1 MSGTSGNSYLAQQ
14 FQVINIYSNSNSNS
28 ISQINNTKA
37 NNSKTPAGLPS
48 AKNRVETPIHPP
60 PTPPQRSAQQQQ
72 QPQQQ
77 PQQQAQQHHQPQ
89 QQQLPNLFAPHTQS
103 QLQQL
108 ALQTS
113 APLYHQILPTQKPR
127 TPEEILR
134 DQQLSG
140 NAYWGAQANYP
151 NQHQWLQNAKSPE
164 ADGQQQYQPPQ
175 VQQQQQQQQQQHQ
188 QQAQQQLNSG
198 LGAAQFNPPQKNL
211 TPEQQAWLEKKAQE
225 REQQRAEQKA
235 KSKAQRSKGLT
246 SQQFHQ
252 LQQEQQQNKFY
263 AHNPLTAF
271 QVHQQQQQQQHQEQG
286 AANGTPDETM
296 LDEEEEEEQEEEDE
310 DQEDQT
316 MNDVSS
322 NNDTPQPNGGSDGTA
337 NTADGQNQIPD
348 ANGNLPGSAGYIAPL
363 VQPITPLRLP
373 SVRPNLMLG
382 PYDTRE
388 QAMSSV
394 MEYAISQGY
403 MLVQS
408 GCAKAKNPGGKYAK
422 GSEVVRVDLMCDRG
436 GTCKNSGTGIRKR
449 PTHKIGCPAKMKLV
463 CKKRHASKWFIEVRC
478 EEHNH
483 DLCPDNMDSIASYR
497 RYRRLQSGGRALETQ
512 SERYARMKKPKVIP
526 PVPPPKF
533 HQVGSGG
540 MVGNPVFPL
549 GPPSGPLHMAAMKGQ
564 NKILEILIN
573 KGGDINAHDTT
584 GRTPLHCAI
593 EGERMDTVTLLVNK
607 GADVTKLDSKGTSPL
622 HAAVSKGMEDA
633 VVLFIEKGADPN
645 R

>member
-1 MSGTSGNSYLAQQ
+1 
-14 FQVINIYSNSNSNS
+14 
-28 ISQINNTKA
+28 
-37 NNSKTPAGLPS
+37 
-48 AKNRVETPIHPP
+48 
-60 PTPPQRSAQQQQ
+60 
-72 QPQQQ
+72 
-77 PQQQAQQHHQPQ
+77 
-89 QQQLPNLFAPHTQS
+89 
-103 QLQQL
+103 
-108 ALQTS
+108 
-113 APLYHQILPTQKPR
+113 
-127 TPEEILR
+127 
-134 DQQLSG
+134 
-140 NAYWGAQANYP
+140 
-151 NQHQWLQNAKSPE
+151 
-164 ADGQQQYQPPQ
+164 
-175 VQQQQQQQQQQHQ
+175 
-188 QQAQQQLNSG
+188 
-198 LGAAQFNPPQKNL
+198 
-211 TPEQQAWLEKKAQE
+211 
-225 REQQRAEQKA
+225 
-235 KSKAQRSKGLT
+235 
-246 SQQFHQ
+246 
-252 LQQEQQQNKFY
+252 
-263 AHNPLTAF
+263 
-271 QVHQQQQQQQHQEQG
+271 
-286 AANGTPDETM
+286 M
-296 LDEEEEEEQEEEDE
+296 LDEDEEEEQEEEDE

-322 NNDTPQPNGGSDGTA
+322 NNDTPQPNGAGNDGTA
-337 NTADGQNQIPD
+337 NAADAQNQIPD

-363 VQPITPLRLP
+363 VQPVTPLRLP
-373 SVRPNLMLG
+373 TVRPNLMLG
-382 PYDTRE
+382 PYDTRD
-388 QAMSSV
+388 QAMTSV

-436 GTCKNSGTGIRKR
+436 GTCKNTGTGIRKR

-533 HQVGSGG
+533 HQVGGDG
-540 MVGNPVFPL
+540 VVGNPVFPL

-564 NKILEILIN
+564 NKILEILIS

>member
-1 MSGTSGNSYLAQQ
+1 M
-14 FQVINIYSNSNSNS
+14 
-28 ISQINNTKA
+28 
-37 NNSKTPAGLPS
+37 
-48 AKNRVETPIHPP
+48 
-60 PTPPQRSAQQQQ
+60 
-72 QPQQQ
+72 
-77 PQQQAQQHHQPQ
+77 
-89 QQQLPNLFAPHTQS
+89 
-103 QLQQL
+103 
-108 ALQTS
+108 
-113 APLYHQILPTQKPR
+113 
-127 TPEEILR
+127 
-134 DQQLSG
+134 
-140 NAYWGAQANYP
+140 
-151 NQHQWLQNAKSPE
+151 
-164 ADGQQQYQPPQ
+164 
-175 VQQQQQQQQQQHQ
+175 
-188 QQAQQQLNSG
+188 
-198 LGAAQFNPPQKNL
+198 

-225 REQQRAEQKA
+225 REQQRAEQEAKA
-235 KSKAQRSKGLT
+235 KSQRSKELT
-246 SQQFHQ
+246 PQHFHQ
-252 LQQEQQQNKFY
+252 LQQESQQNKFF
-263 AHNPLTAF
+263 AHSPLQHPAF
-271 QVHQQQQQQQHQEQG
+271 QGHNQQHNSQ
-286 AANGTPDETM
+286 AANATPDETM
-296 LDEEEEEEQEEEDE
+296 LEEVEEEGQEEEDE
-310 DQEDQT
+310 EEQDET

-322 NNDTPQPNGGSDGTA
+322 NNDTPQPNGSDATA
-337 NTADGQNQIPD
+337 NPDSQNQVPD

-373 SVRPNLMLG
+373 TVRPNLMLG

-483 DLCPDNMDSIASYR
+483 DLVPDNMDSIASYR
-497 RYRRLQSGGRALETQ
+497 RYRRLQAGGRALETQ

-533 HQVGSGG
+533 HQVGGG
-540 MVGNPVFPL
+540 GVVGNPVFPP
-549 GPPSGPLHMAAMKGQ
+549 GPPSGPLHMAAMRGQ
-564 NKILEILIN
+564 NKILEILIS
-573 KGGDINAHDTT
+573 KGGDINAHDST

-593 EGERMDTVTLLVNK
+593 EGERMDTVTLLVDK
-607 GADVTKLDSKGTSPL
+607 GADVTKLDAKGTSPL

>member
-1 MSGTSGNSYLAQQ
+1 MSGNNSGNSNTSSSYLAQQ
-14 FQVINIYSNSNSNS
+14 FQV
-28 ISQINNTKA
+28 T
-37 NNSKTPAGLPS
+37 
-48 AKNRVETPIHPP
+48 
-60 PTPPQRSAQQQQ
+60 
-72 QPQQQ
+72 
-77 PQQQAQQHHQPQ
+77 
-89 QQQLPNLFAPHTQS
+89 
-103 QLQQL
+103 
-108 ALQTS
+108 
-113 APLYHQILPTQKPR
+113 ILPTQKPR

-164 ADGQQQYQPPQ
+164 ADGQQQHQAQ
-175 VQQQQQQQQQQHQ
+175 THHQQQQQQQQPQ
-188 QQAQQQLNSG
+188 QQQPQQQPHSSLA
-198 LGAAQFNPPQKNL
+198 AAQFNPPQKNL
-211 TPEQQAWLEKKAQE
+211 TPEQQAWLERKAQE
-225 REQQRAEQKA
+225 REQQRAEQEA
-235 KSKAQRSKGLT
+235 KSRPQRSKGMT
-246 SQQFHQ
+246 RQQHQQFR
-252 LQQEQQQNKFY
+252 
-263 AHNPLTAF
+263 
-271 QVHQQQQQQQHQEQG
+271 QQQQQQQQDKFYAHDPLNHPAFQVDHHQQQHSQG
-286 AANGTPDETM
+286 TNGNGTPDETM
-296 LDEEEEEEQEEEDE
+296 LDEEAAEEHEDEDEDEEDE
-310 DQEDQT
+310 T

-322 NNDTPQPNGGSDGTA
+322 NNDTPQPNGGGSDGTA
-337 NTADGQNQIPD
+337 NPADGQNLIPD
-348 ANGNLPGSAGYIAPL
+348 ANGNLPGSADYKAPL

-483 DLCPDNMDSIASYR
+483 DLDPNNMDSIASYR
-497 RYRRLQSGGRALETQ
+497 RYRRLQAGGRALETQ
-512 SERYARMKKPKVIP
+512 SERYARMKKPKVMP

-533 HQVGSGG
+533 HQVGGG
-540 MVGNPVFPL
+540 GVVGNPVFPL
-549 GPPSGPLHMAAMKGQ
+549 GPPSGPLHMAALKGQ

-573 KGGDINAHDTT
+573 KGGDINAHDST

-607 GADVTKLDSKGTSPL
+607 GADVTKLDLKGTSPL